1 MGCLVKVSGV
11 VTRRSPVFPQLK
23 ACKFTCYSC
32 GYVLGPFTVADQE
45 TSMRGVPC
53 PSCQT
58 KGPYTLNAEQTVY
71 CNYQKECHFFTL
83 FRQLTSRILC
93 LKQVTLQES
102 PGSVPPGRLPRHKE
116 VILQWDLIDVARPVC
131 PACAPT
137 MPHSPCPALP
147 SPSPS
152 PPPPPPHRSGP
163 PALPRQPTPT
173 LCAEEAQSVGWWST
187 ALAHPSP
194 RRGAPQAC
202 CQLVG
207 LARLGLARPH
217 RPRRTLARP

>member
-71 CNYQKECHFFTL
+71 CNYQKECHFFHPVSAVDL
-83 FRQLTSRILC
+83 ANPLS
-93 LKQVTLQES
+93 EAGDS
-102 PGSVPPGRLPRHKE
+102 PGISWLCAPRSPPAAQRSHSPMGPHRRGPTGLSGLRTHYAPLTLPR
-116 VILQWDLIDVARPVC
+116 
-131 PACAPT
+131 PALTLALATAAATAPQRTTRAAAPT
-137 MPHSPCPALP
+137 HSHAL
-147 SPSPS
+147 
-152 PPPPPPHRSGP
+152 
-163 PALPRQPTPT
+163 
-173 LCAEEAQSVGWWST
+173 C
-187 ALAHPSP
+187 
-194 RRGAPQAC
+194 
-202 CQLVG
+202 
-207 LARLGLARPH
+207 
-217 RPRRTLARP
+217 